1 MSDRAIR
8 LRDLAVS
15 DTGFVFD
22 PLSGATFSTNAV
34 GLALLECLK
43 ADKVRDEILAEVAS
57 AFEVNEVEDDLGRD
71 LDEFIQLLKR
81 NHILD
86 SDFRLD

>member
-1 MSDRAIR
+1 MR

-34 GLALLECLK
+34 GLRLLECLK
-43 ADKVRDEILAEVAS
+43 ADKSRGEIIAQVAE
-57 AFEVNEVEDDLGRD
+57 AFEVNDKDDDLGRD